1 MIISA
6 DKWRLK
12 TPDEQVK
19 EDNMKVLIADD
30 HALFRD
36 GLAMRLEEINPEIVI
51 EQAATFSQA
60 IKILDKETGMN
71 LIIVDLDMPDM
82 KWEDGIEQI
91 RQKAE
96 GIDIVVVSASE
107 DIRNIRKVL
116 SSGIKGYIPKRSE
129 PKVMNNALKLI
140 LDGGT
145 YIPPALIENSSEGLN
160 GTGRR
165 ASGKM
170 LTNRQS
176 QVLDLIAQGKSN
188 KQIAYEIGVSEA
200 TVKLHINALL
210 RSLKVNN
217 RTQAVVTAQKM
228 GLI

>member
-1 MIISA
+1 
-6 DKWRLK
+6 
-12 TPDEQVK
+12 
-19 EDNMKVLIADD
+19 MKVLIADD

-36 GLAMRLEEINPEIVI
+36 GLAMRLEEINPDIVLH
-51 EQAATFSQA
+51 QAATFSQTL
-60 IKILDKETGMN
+60 KIIDKEPNMDM
-71 LIIVDLDMPDM
+71 IIVDLDMPDM
-82 KWEDGIEQI
+82 KWEEGIELL
-91 RQKAE
+91 RQKSHN
-96 GIDIVVVSASE
+96 INLVVISASE
-107 DIRNIRKVL
+107 DIRNIRKIL
-116 SSGIKGYIPKRSE
+116 ASGIKGYIPKRSD
-129 PKVMNNALKLI
+129 PKIMHNALKLI

-145 YIPPALIENSSEGLN
+145 YIPPALIENSSEN
-160 GTGRR
+160 TGSGNHRG
-165 ASGKM
+165 SGKT

-188 KQIAYEIGVSEA
+188 KQIAYEMGVSEA